1 MASLAASIAPISILM
16 LTINQRP
23 KKPIKLLNII
33 SQAKLMNI
41 FEHHTSQPLATVSGG
56 LQRHRA
62 AADGTVLEYFNFLQ
76 VSDL

>member
-1 MASLAASIAPISILM
+1 
-16 LTINQRP
+16 
-23 KKPIKLLNII
+23 
-33 SQAKLMNI
+33 MNI
-41 FEHHTSQPLATVSGG
+41 FEHHTSQPLATVSVG